1 MAEITQRDGAWSFDG
16 EAIRIVPG
24 RDRGVHAVRQ
34 ALGELTVPLVALAGV
49 AYEPGRKSGRLRLR
63 LREGADP
70 VLQATGGK
78 LPDAADP
85 YQLSV
90 EPERRDLAEYLVDEV
105 RQALTLEQ
113 VPPGP
118 CDRYVLPGPSVPI
131 SASAG
136 DATASFDG
144 ERVRLDW
151 NWKTEESKKS
161 GGPRTILLPD
171 LEMVEWVPAAGLEN
185 GYLRFVTAKA
195 TATAAPKYDPH
206 AVVLYGFKKDP
217 LMALVAAAVMARM
230 PHPGAPRMPHP
241 GAPAKA
247 LAAQP
252 PAPAPEPTPADAP
265 PAGGDEGEV
274 DHDVLLRRLRELGD
288 LHQSGIL
295 TEEEFT
301 TAKQAVLRR
310 FSGA

>member
-1 MAEITQRDGAWSFDG
+1 MAEITQPDGAWSFDG

-24 RDRGVHAVRQ
+24 RDRSVHAVRQ

-70 VLQATGGK
+70 LLQITGGK

-105 RQALTLEQ
+105 RQGLALDQ
-113 VPPGP
+113 VPSGP
-118 CDRYVLPGPSVPI
+118 CDHYVLPGPSVPV

-144 ERVRLDW
+144 ERIRLDW
-151 NWKTEESKKS
+151 NWKTEDSKKS

-171 LEMVEWVPAAGLEN
+171 LELVEWVPAAGLEN
-185 GYLRFVTAKA
+185 GHLRFVVAKA

-217 LMALVAAAVMARM
+217 LMALVAAAVIARM
-230 PHPGAPRMPHP
+230 PHPGAPAETLP
-241 GAPAKA
+241 
-247 LAAQP
+247 AQP
-252 PAPAPEPTPADAP
+252 PTPEPPADAP
-265 PAGGDEGEV
+265 PAGSDEGDV
-274 DHDVLLRRLRELGD
+274 DHDALLRRLRELGD

-295 TEEEFT
+295 TEAEFT

>member
-24 RDRGVHAVRQ
+24 RDRNVHVVRQ

-70 VLQATGGK
+70 LSQATGGK

-85 YQLSV
+85 YQLPV
-90 EPERRDLAEYLVDEV
+90 EPDRRDLAEYLVDEV
-105 RQALTLEQ
+105 RQALILEQ
-113 VPPGP
+113 VPAGP

-185 GYLRFVTAKA
+185 GYLRFITAKA

-230 PHPGAPRMPHP
+230 PHPA
-241 GAPAKA
+241 APAKA
-247 LAAQP
+247 LPAQP
-252 PAPAPEPTPADAP
+252 PAPQPPAPEPVPADAR
-265 PAGGDEGEV
+265 PARGDEGEA

-295 TEEEFT
+295 TEEEFS

-310 FSGA
+310 FSDA

>member
-16 EAIRIVPG
+16 EALRIVPG

-34 ALGELTVPLVALAGV
+34 ALGELTVPLTALAGV
-49 AYEPGRKSGRLRLR
+49 AYEPGRKSSRLRLR

-70 VLQATGGK
+70 LLQATGGK

-105 RQALTLEQ
+105 RRALTLEQ
-113 VPPGP
+113 VPPGS

-161 GGPRTILLPD
+161 GGPRSILLPD
-171 LEMVEWVPAAGLEN
+171 VEMVEWVPAAGLEN
-185 GYLRFVTAKA
+185 GYLRFIVAKA

-217 LMALVAAAVMARM
+217 LMALIAAAVVA
-230 PHPGAPRMPHP
+230 RMPHP

-247 LAAQP
+247 LPAQ
-252 PAPAPEPTPADAP
+252 ATAPEPPADTP
-265 PAGGDEGEV
+265 PAGGEESDA
-274 DHDVLLRRLRELGD
+274 DHDALLRRLRELGD
-288 LHQSGIL
+288 LHRSGIL
-295 TEEEFT
+295 TEEEFS

>member
-24 RDRGVHAVRQ
+24 RDRNVHVVRQ

-70 VLQATGGK
+70 LSQATGGK

-85 YQLSV
+85 YQLPV
-90 EPERRDLAEYLVDEV
+90 EPDRRDLAEYLVDEV
-105 RQALTLEQ
+105 RQALILEQ
-113 VPPGP
+113 VPAGP

-185 GYLRFVTAKA
+185 GYLRFITAKA

-230 PHPGAPRMPHP
+230 PHPA
-241 GAPAKA
+241 APAKA
-247 LAAQP
+247 LPAQS
-252 PAPAPEPTPADAP
+252 PATQSPAPEPVPADAQ
-265 PAGGDEGEV
+265 PARGDEGEV

-288 LHQSGIL
+288 LRQSGIL

-301 TAKQAVLRR
+301 IAKQAVLRR
-310 FSGA
+310 FSDA

>member
-24 RDRGVHAVRQ
+24 RDRGVPAVRQ
-34 ALGELTVPLVALAGV
+34 ALGELTVPLVALAGL

-70 VLQATGGK
+70 LLQATGGK

-90 EPERRDLAEYLVDEV
+90 EPDRRDLAEYLVDEV
-105 RQALTLEQ
+105 RRALTLEQ
-113 VPPGP
+113 VPSGP

-161 GGPRTILLPD
+161 GGPRTILLSD
-171 LEMVEWVPAAGLEN
+171 LETVEWVPAAGLEN
-185 GYLRFVTAKA
+185 GYLRFITAKA

-230 PHPGAPRMPHP
+230 PHPGAPT
-241 GAPAKA
+241 KA
-247 LAAQP
+247 LPAQP
-252 PAPAPEPTPADAP
+252 SAPEPAPVDAP

-310 FSGA
+310 FSDA

>member
-24 RDRGVHAVRQ
+24 RDRNVHVVRQ

-70 VLQATGGK
+70 LSQATGGK

-85 YQLSV
+85 YQLPV
-90 EPERRDLAEYLVDEV
+90 EPDRRDLAEYLVDEV
-105 RQALTLEQ
+105 RQALILEQ
-113 VPPGP
+113 VPAGP

-185 GYLRFVTAKA
+185 GYLRFITAKA

-230 PHPGAPRMPHP
+230 PHPA
-241 GAPAKA
+241 APAKA
-247 LAAQP
+247 LP
-252 PAPAPEPTPADAP
+252 
-265 PAGGDEGEV
+265 
-274 DHDVLLRRLRELGD
+274 
-288 LHQSGIL
+288 
-295 TEEEFT
+295 
-301 TAKQAVLRR
+301 
-310 FSGA
+310 

>member
-230 PHPGAPRMPHP
+230 PHPGAP
-241 GAPAKA
+241 AKA

-252 PAPAPEPTPADAP
+252 PAPAPAPEPTPADAP

>member
-24 RDRGVHAVRQ
+24 RDRNVHVVRQ

-70 VLQATGGK
+70 LSQATGGK

-85 YQLSV
+85 YQLPV
-90 EPERRDLAEYLVDEV
+90 EPDRRDLAEYLVDEV
-105 RQALTLEQ
+105 RQALILEQ
-113 VPPGP
+113 VPAGP

-185 GYLRFVTAKA
+185 GYLRFITAKA

-230 PHPGAPRMPHP
+230 PHPGAP
-241 GAPAKA
+241 AKA
-247 LAAQP
+247 LPAQSPATQP
-252 PAPAPEPTPADAP
+252 PAPEPVPADAQ
-265 PAGGDEGEV
+265 PARGDEGEV

-301 TAKQAVLRR
+301 IAKQAVLRR
-310 FSGA
+310 FSDA